1 MHWLRPSVS
10 MSRLGLAA
18 LLSLVVVLPGCA
30 ARAKPLA
37 VGPGATDDGRR
48 IAVERGGIRA
58 TVTVDAWKYEPRDL
72 DRALLPFYL
81 VVENVTSRPVRLP
94 PERITLTDST
104 RRQWSFLT
112 PEQAHHL
119 ALSGRGGWGG
129 GPLFSIGVGGGSGG
143 VGGVPVGGGYS
154 AYAEVLT
161 RAFRGGEI
169 AAGSRM
175 EGFLYFP
182 PLDPDVTR
190 FTVTLSPDGKDE
202 LSLEFAMEKR

>member
-1 MHWLRPSVS
+1 M
-10 MSRLGLAA
+10 
-18 LLSLVVVLPGCA
+18 SLVVVLSGCA
-30 ARAKPLA
+30 ARAKPVA
-37 VGPGATDDGRR
+37 VGPSVTDAGRR
-48 IAVERGGIRA
+48 VAVERGGTRA
-58 TVTVDAWKYEPRDL
+58 TVTVDAWKYDPRDL
-72 DRALLPFYL
+72 DRTLLPFFL
-81 VVENVTSRPVRLP
+81 VVENTTSGPVRLP
-94 PERITLTDST
+94 LERVTLTDST
-104 RRQWSFLT
+104 RRQWSLLT

-143 VGGVPVGGGYS
+143 VGGGVGVGVPVGGGSS

-169 AAGSRM
+169 AAGRRM

-182 PLDPDVTR
+182 RLDQDVAR
-190 FTVTLSPDGKDE
+190 FTLTLSPDGQDE

>member
-1 MHWLRPSVS
+1 
-10 MSRLGLAA
+10 MSWLGLTA
-18 LLSLVVVLPGCA
+18 LLSLVVVSLGCA
-30 ARAKPLA
+30 AKAKPVA
-37 VGPGATDDGRR
+37 VGPGAMDAGRR

-72 DRALLPFYL
+72 ERTLLPFFL
-81 VVENVTSRPVRLP
+81 VVENTTSRPVRLP
-94 PERITLTDST
+94 LERVTLTDST
-104 RRQWSFLT
+104 RRQWNLMT
-112 PEQAHHL
+112 PEQAHHV

-143 VGGVPVGGGYS
+143 VGGGVGVGVPVGGGYS

-190 FTVTLSPDGKDE
+190 FTVTLSPDSKDE

>member
-1 MHWLRPSVS
+1 

-18 LLSLVVVLPGCA
+18 LLSLVVVLSGCA
-30 ARAKPLA
+30 ARAKPVA
-37 VGPGATDDGRR
+37 VGPGVTDAGRR
-48 IAVERGGIRA
+48 VAVERGGTRA
-58 TVTVDAWKYEPRDL
+58 TVTVDAWKYDPRDL
-72 DRALLPFYL
+72 DRTLLPFFL
-81 VVENVTSRPVRLP
+81 VVENTTSGPVRLP
-94 PERITLTDST
+94 LERVTLTDST
-104 RRQWSFLT
+104 RRQWSPLT

-119 ALSGRGGWGG
+119 ALSGRVGWGG

-143 VGGVPVGGGYS
+143 VGGGVGVGVPVGGGSS

-169 AAGSRM
+169 AAGRRM

-182 PLDPDVTR
+182 RLDQDVAR
-190 FTVTLSPDGKDE
+190 FTLTLSPDGQDE